1 MSKLFQALLSGLF
14 FTFFMD
20 YFFLLGIK
28 INYID
33 KYIEALYYDNFFA
46 DTQNI
51 FIYTFFTLLIGYL
64 VIYLNSSKMK
74 ITIVSILFILSSST
88 LIEKIGFKAGE
99 FLFLQKDVIFQDK
112 KHTFIGDV
120 YYSGRTKIIFY
131 DTDLKKIIT
140 LNKKELIQ

>member
-64 VIYLNSSKMK
+64 VIYLNSSKIK
-74 ITIVSILFILSSST
+74 ITILSILFILSSST

-120 YYSGRTKIIFY
+120 YYSGRTKVIFY